1 MIDRLVNKG
10 MEITSIPAL
19 IRNVAN
25 LIAINP
31 YISLSE
37 LNDRMHSLGWD
48 TIDLDQYTLDLIIAV
63 LGSDL
68 DKLDSSE
75 KANA

>member
-1 MIDRLVNKG
+1 

-19 IRNVAN
+19 ISNVAN
-25 LIAINP
+25 RIAVSP
-31 YISLSE
+31 HISLSE

-63 LGSDL
+63 LG
-68 DKLDSSE
+68 
-75 KANA
+75 